1 MVINSVN
8 SDTHKATVSL
18 DYEEIMIVTNGL
30 FNLDKTDFKNSYK
43 NFDEFYKDFYLL
55 SWLMKDGRLCSD
67 DLRIGLELMKKV
79 KDKNTNEMSN

>member
-30 FNLDKTDFKNSYK
+30 FNLDKTDFKNGYK
-43 NFDEFYKDFYLL
+43 KFDEFHKDFYLL